1 MAQSTP
7 LALAKAAAVTPLY
20 GSCNTPPRPP
30 SAKISRYHRLDR
42 RAILARRVVLPCARP
57 RRART
62 HISHAQPLR
71 DSGNRHATRRLSS
84 RTPRTG
90 AHDPIPARTSHTTR
104 SDYAPAGLVGSP
116 PYTACTGSRRG
127 VASRRARVTSS
138 RCAQRHTACTRVMSR
153 LPRVSPP
160 ATRVANSCDGASPR
174 QSPRVASRTALSP
187 LSLL

>member
-1 MAQSTP
+1 VVLLPADTGVV
-7 LALAKAAAVTPLY
+7 VTRHP
-20 GSCNTPPRPP
+20 GHRRPR
-30 SAKISRYHRLDR
+30 SADITVDH

-57 RRART
+57 RAADAHT
-62 HISHAQPLR
+62 SHMHNPF
-71 DSGNRHATRRLSS
+71 GTPGTHATRRLSS